1 MFLGACLPIRIPH
14 LILPYPPPSTDSH
27 IYTHSRP
34 ALGSRADVSLCLPA
48 RLPARSPRTNMC
60 GHEQTLTP
68 PTPLLPGWSQRTPG
82 FPATIEAVSHP
93 FFLLHSP
100 DLPSLNTAG
109 TSVFPCP
116 LSCIPAQARL
126 DLTGVLVF
134 FVGGPYKRAGINS

>member
-1 MFLGACLPIRIPH
+1 
-14 LILPYPPPSTDSH
+14 
-27 IYTHSRP
+27 
-34 ALGSRADVSLCLPA
+34 
-48 RLPARSPRTNMC
+48 MC
-60 GHEQTLTP
+60 GHEQTLTL

-109 TSVFPCP
+109 TSVFPRP